1 MMSNTPRGLLFVIVG
16 PGGSGKNTLMNTIM
30 QRHPQIKQLATAT
43 TRPMRANEQQGR
55 EHEFVSV
62 EHFREMIA
70 NDELLEHQ
78 EVTTGVFYGII
89 RASIENQLKRG
100 QHLMADIEVYG
111 AEILRERFPNDTVL
125 IFVTVSGN
133 NLEEKLE
140 KLRQRMLER
149 IEKPTAEDVVRIQER
164 IDRAR
169 ELEFP
174 FEKEC
179 EIVIVNDDK
188 GRAVKELEQFVLSK
202 IAERQAAAEEA

>member
-1 MMSNTPRGLLFVIVG
+1 MMPNTPRGLLFVIVG

-43 TRPMRANEQQGR
+43 TRPMRSNEQQGR
-55 EHEFVSV
+55 EHEFVT
-62 EHFREMIA
+62 EERFREMIA

-89 RASIENQLKRG
+89 RASVENQLKSG

-111 AEILRERFPNDTVL
+111 AEILREKFPSDTVL
-125 IFVTVSGN
+125 IFVTVSGIT
-133 NLEEKLE
+133 LEEKLE
-140 KLRQRMLER
+140 KLRKRMLER
-149 IEKPTAEDVVRIQER
+149 IEKPTAEDTVRIQER

-174 FEKEC
+174 YQKEC

-188 GRAVKELEQFVLSK
+188 NRAVKELEQFVLSK
-202 IAERQAAAEEA
+202 IAERQAATEEA